1 MTFHNNKLHCCGAET
16 AEYGYD
22 DIHSCCHHYGYG
34 NFAPQL
40 CTLAGTMDALHNT
53 FISGVGGWGGGS
65 LERKHKGCW
74 WWQRLLVWHPC
85 WGDLSAEEWICTRRK
100 TVRGVIKGCRYNQ
113 PQSSAL
119 APHTVWACNSPFITH
134 LPLCLQRHGY
144 PGRNSKPQRSHSIR
158 PELFGCNQAVAVLPW
173 KPWRNLEPS
182 GSSSGVYS
190 LYPPTKSWLKTLRPT
205 RGPGDEPVLLRC
217 PSTFRKM

>member
-1 MTFHNNKLHCCGAET
+1 MLSTM
-16 AEYGYD
+16 
-22 DIHSCCHHYGYG
+22 HSFRG
-34 NFAPQL
+34 
-40 CTLAGTMDALHNT
+40 
-53 FISGVGGWGGGS
+53 GGGS

-74 WWQRLLVWHPC
+74 WWQRLLVWHRC

-119 APHTVWACNSPFITH
+119 ASHTVWACNSPFITH
-134 LPLCLQRHGY
+134 LPLCLQRHGD

-158 PELFGCNQAVAVLPW
+158 PELFGCNQAAAVLPW

-217 PSTFRKM
+217 PSTFRKMWNVIIKALKYVGVSVGAPLIWTSAHVDNAQPWIDHRVIQAASTY